1 MISFSLVDVKIIDS
15 PVSRS
20 TFPETALDSLSD
32 IMLECDGLLRPL
44 VLKRMGVES
53 YTVVD
58 GHLEYYAAV
67 RAREKNPRKGEMV
80 YAFVFAPKNEELILK
95 QTELLKSFAESKS
108 NQGVKISPAQAP
120 LQPDQERL
128 QDLPVQT
135 AIQPDLE
142 ARFLNIEVRIENRMS
157 ELKAEYSQNLHRIEE
172 MLDQK
177 VEERLKDIESRNP
190 KPAPLLE
197 SLNNLELPESQLA
210 SRLKKAGINNKI
222 IANIVN
228 ERNTT
233 PFEPFINFEDVMAR
247 INGVAAKTMI
257 KMIDGWQS

>member
-1 MISFSLVDVKIIDS
+1 MISFSLVDVKSINS

-80 YAFVFAPKNEELILK
+80 YAFVFAPKNEEIILK
-95 QTELLKSFAESKS
+95 QTDLLKSFAQPRS
-108 NQGVKISPAQAP
+108 NQGVKDSPTQAP
-120 LQPDQERL
+120 IEPNPQGVK
-128 QDLPVQT
+128 DLPIQT
-135 AIQPDLE
+135 PIQSDVE
-142 ARFLNIEVRIENRMS
+142 ARFINIEVRLETRLN
-157 ELKAEYSQNLHRIEE
+157 ELKAEYSQNLQRMEE
-172 MLDQK
+172 ALSQK
-177 VEERLKDIESRNP
+177 LEERLKDIENQNP

-197 SLNNLELPESQLA
+197 SLNNLELPEAQLR
-210 SRLKKAGINNKI
+210 SLLGKTGVSKTI
-222 IANIVN
+222 IENIVK
-228 ERNTT
+228 ERKKK
-233 PFEPFINFEDVMAR
+233 PFEPFINFENLVTR
-247 INGVAAKTMI
+247 IKGLGGKTIAKL
-257 KMIDGWQS
+257 IDGWQR